1 MAGRM
6 AVSLIATGFAA
17 LLGAPCARAEESVPA
32 PPSCEWLTAHWLCTE
47 KSTSA
52 ERHLVVQSLDETS
65 IRVAIYD
72 GDEAPDESSDDWET
86 HKYTNEYVTIRP
98 LVKEK
103 MVCGAD
109 SSLTIGRKLSFAA
122 TATFVY
128 RKSPNQADVMTFSH
142 TVTAVGE
149 PGFTELTTCRK
160 LP

>member
-1 MAGRM
+1 M
-6 AVSLIATGFAA
+6 
-17 LLGAPCARAEESVPA
+17 
-32 PPSCEWLTAHWLCTE
+32 
-47 KSTSA
+47 
-52 ERHLVVQSLDETS
+52 VQTLDETS
-65 IRVAIYD
+65 LRIVVYD
-72 GDEAPDESSDDWET
+72 GDEVPDENSDDWET
-86 HKYTNEYVTIRP
+86 HKYSNEYTTIRP

-109 SSLTIGRKLSFAA
+109 SSLTIARKLSFAA

-128 RKSPNQADVMTFSH
+128 KKSPNVPDVMTFSH